1 MLAFGPAGGALAHR
15 TNLSTSVVKIDGR
28 EVSYELTVSAH
39 DLAVAVGIETDLIAP
54 VPRQALA
61 AREADIGR
69 YVGDRLYFEGSGARC
84 VQKNSAIDLNNLP
97 DTVILRLA
105 YVCPAGSSA
114 VRLSYSVF
122 FDIDDNHR
130 AIGTID
136 AGGGVQEFLFE
147 PGLNDIE
154 VAVEGPSPEV
164 DPWHTAARFLMLGIE
179 HIVTGYDHL
188 LFVLAL
194 LLVSVRFM
202 NLLKIVTAF
211 TLAHAVTLSLAWFG
225 IIDLPSRLVEVVIAI
240 SITYVAAEN
249 VLGRRLARRWFIAF
263 GFGLVHGLGFFG
275 ILRQIVLPGSGAV
288 IPLVAFNLGVE
299 AGQVAILAVFYP
311 LQRLVFE
318 KPWYDRAMRVCSAAI
333 LLLAVIWIV
342 QRSLTS

>member
-1 MLAFGPAGGALAHR
+1 MLAFGPAGGAFAHR

-28 EVSYELTVSAH
+28 QVSYRLAVSAH

-54 VPRQALA
+54 VPRDALA
-61 AREADIGR
+61 AREADIRR
-69 YVGDRLYFEGSGARC
+69 YIGDRLRLEGNGERC
-84 VQKNSAIDLNNLP
+84 IEKSSTIDLENLP

-105 YVCPAGSSA
+105 HVCPPGSTV
-114 VRLSYSVF
+114 VRLSYTVF
-122 FDIDDNHR
+122 FDIDANHR
-130 AIGTID
+130 ALGSID
-136 AGGGVQEFLFE
+136 AGGGPQEFLFE

-154 VAVEGPSPEV
+154 VAVEGPPPEA
-164 DPWHTAARFLMLGIE
+164 DPWQTAARFLMLGIQ
-179 HIVTGYDHL
+179 HIVTGYDHV

-194 LLVSVRFM
+194 LLVSAQFL
-202 NLLKIVTAF
+202 NLLKVVTAF

-225 IIDLPSRLVEVVIAI
+225 FIDLPSRLVEVVIAI
-240 SITYVAAEN
+240 SIAYVAAEN
-249 VLGRRLARRWFIAF
+249 LIGLRLARRWMIAF

-275 ILRQIVLPGSGAV
+275 ILREIALPGSGAV

-318 KPWYDRAMRVCSAAI
+318 KPWYDRAMRACSAVI
-333 LLLAVIWIV
+333 LLLAVVWIA
-342 QRSLTS
+342 QRSIIS